1 MTERVPAE
9 VALPVAGLFGAV
21 SGAVVYQ
28 FLLPDWFP
36 ALATAATYAG
46 AAYFYLAFDIPLLG
60 THIEFTDR
68 ADRAGYAVGLFG
80 VSVGP
85 LALGEYVGLSN
96 SGVAGVV
103 VWQLGLLAFLLLSA
117 TAAHRRS

>member
-1 MTERVPAE
+1 MTERIPAK

-36 ALATAATYAG
+36 ALATATTYAG
-46 AAYFYLAFDIPLLG
+46 AAYFYLAFDIPLLE
-60 THIEFTDR
+60 THVEFTDR
-68 ADRAGYAVGLFG
+68 ADRLGYAVGLFG

-96 SGVAGVV
+96 SGLTGVV

-117 TAAHRRS
+117 TAAHQQS

>member
-1 MTERVPAE
+1 VTERVPAE
-9 VALPVAGLFGAV
+9 TALAVAGLLGVV
-21 SGAVVYQ
+21 SGATIHQ
-28 FLLPDWFP
+28 FFLRDWFP

-46 AAYFYLAFDIPLLG
+46 AAYFYLAFDIRLLE

-68 ADRAGYAVGLFG
+68 ADRFGYAVGLFG

-85 LALGEYVGLSN
+85 LALSEYAGLSN
-96 SGVAGVV
+96 SGMIGVV
-103 VWQLGLLAFLLLSA
+103 AWQLGLLAFLLLSA